1 MAAFQAADSGKRFNF
16 ITRKI
21 HGFIIEISSKVID
34 KMPDKTFRQYDT
46 VLASCREVFMAKMH
60 DYGTAWRILRTSS
73 ITDQIYIKAS
83 RIRSIEEKGANKV
96 DEGIRPEFVG
106 MINYS
111 VMALIQLELGAAEE
125 PHMDADIVGA
135 QYNSYLTMARNL
147 MSDKN
152 HDYGEAWRQ
161 MRISS
166 LTDIILMKLL
176 RIKQIEDNK
185 GLTIMSEGL
194 DANYLDII
202 NYSAFALIMLDFQ
215 NKAE

>member
-1 MAAFQAADSGKRFNF
+1 
-16 ITRKI
+16 
-21 HGFIIEISSKVID
+21 
-34 KMPDKTFRQYDT
+34 MPEKTFQQYDT
-46 VLASCREVFMAKMH
+46 VIRACRKVFMAKNL

-83 RIRSIEEKGANKV
+83 RIRSIEEKGESKV
-96 DEGIRPEFVG
+96 DEGIRPEFIG

-111 VMALIQLELGAAEE
+111 VMALIQLDLNSAEE

-135 QYNSYLTMARNL
+135 KFDAFVAMARDL
-147 MSDKN
+147 MADKN

-176 RIKQIEDNK
+176 RIKQIEDNN
-185 GLTIMSEGL
+185 GLTLMSEGL

-202 NYSAFALIMLDFQ
+202 NYSAFVLIMLDQ
-215 NKAE
+215 KNS